1 MSTLRANTTPRLW
14 ILGKEG
20 FMGTGGRSGIQ
31 VRLPVSFSGSVQNL
45 SHLLDDFVVTSSN
58 PF

>member
-1 MSTLRANTTPRLW
+1 MTLQASQLTPYLS
-14 ILGKEG
+14 IGKEG